1 MSVCRTHGMP
11 VKVVTEMSVL
21 RYEDF
26 KPGVRAQMEWGFGG
40 RRRLRDGALLMA
52 LFLGGIG
59 AGQFVVSTWLVD
71 STTSAL
77 VGLLMVGVGKT
88 VAHLVYLGQ
97 PARFYRLFLKPRTS
111 WISRGLIFMVVF
123 VVFAAAYLAT
133 ALGFDW
139 LPWTADTTLGR
150 ALWLGAV
157 LSASLVMVYDGFVLA
172 SCKSITAWNTALMP
186 PLFFTYAIAGGVAMT
201 YLTMIATGGE
211 ILKPETLTTID
222 AILLTT
228 MFALVI
234 IYIVNMASSTSTAK
248 ESLRRLTTTKV
259 AVAFI
264 GVAII
269 AGLLVPLT
277 LTYYH
282 ELAVQGAVAS
292 VFLAVSS
299 ILELAGDLSVRHSIL
314 RAGLHAPVFSE
325 GL

>member
-1 MSVCRTHGMP
+1 MSQDPVHGKGM
-11 VKVVTEMSVL
+11 TGTDVL
-21 RYEDF
+21 QYEDF
-26 KPGVRAQMEWGFGG
+26 KPGPRTQMEWGFGG
-40 RRRLRDGALLMA
+40 RRRWRDGALLMA

-59 AGQFVVSTWLVD
+59 AGQFMVSTWFID

-77 VGLLMVGVGKT
+77 VGVLIVGVGKT
-88 VAHLVYLGQ
+88 VAHLAYLGQ
-97 PARFYRLFLKPRTS
+97 PKRFYRLFLKPRTS

-123 VVFAAAYLAT
+123 VVFSVAYLAPDI
-133 ALGFDW
+133 GFGW
-139 LPWTADTTLGR
+139 VPWTSGSTLGQ
-150 ALWLGAV
+150 ALWVAAI

-172 SCKSITAWNTALMP
+172 SCKSITSWNTALMP

-201 YLTMIATGGE
+201 YLTMTASGGK
-211 ILKPETLTTID
+211 ILDQTTMTDLD

-228 MFALVI
+228 MFALIV
-234 IYIVNMASSTSTAK
+234 IYIVNMASSTSTAR
-248 ESLRRLTTTKV
+248 ESLRRLTSTRL
-259 AVAFI
+259 AIAFI
-264 GVAII
+264 GLAIV

-277 LTYYH
+277 VTYYH

-292 VFLAVSS
+292 ILLATSS